1 MKTGL
6 TIGIVAI
13 IVIVLGALAF
23 ILMSNPS
30 IQGTQTNQPNS
41 GDNQITPPS
50 TTTPSQTTTPST
62 PKTYNIEIKDF
73 AFSPSSLTIN
83 KGDTVIW
90 TNKDSVSHPVTSD
103 SGNEL
108 NSGTLS
114 QGQTYS
120 HTFSAAETFFYHCS
134 VHPMM
139 KAKIIV
145 Q

>member
-1 MKTGL
+1 MKTGSI
-6 TIGIVAI
+6 IGIVVI
-13 IVIVLGALAF
+13 IAIVLGALVF
-23 ILMSNPS
+23 ILTSNPFM
-30 IQGTQTNQPNS
+30 QGTQTNQPNS
-41 GDNQITPPS
+41 GNNQITPPS
-50 TTTPSQTTTPST
+50 TTALSQTATPLT
-62 PKTYNIEIKDF
+62 PRTYNIEIKDF
-73 AFSPSSLTIN
+73 AFSPASLTIN

-90 TNKDSVSHPVTSD
+90 TNKDSVPHPVTSD